1 MKCRPSGFLLRLIF
15 GVGLL
20 ISGMTNP
27 VKVDGF
33 LDIGGLLEPSLAVVM
48 GGTIAV
54 GIDAF
59 AIAKRRA

>member
-1 MKCRPSGFLLRLIF
+1 LRLVF

-33 LDIGGLLEPSLAVVM
+33 LDIGGLLERSLAVVM
-48 GGTIAV
+48 GGIIAV
-54 GIDAF
+54 GVDAF